1 MNIRK
6 EQGMA
11 QQRMNVQAPIERL
24 FAERWSTRA
33 FDPDKPVEREHL
45 SSCLEAA
52 RWAPSCFGEEPWHF
66 VVANRFEDESVWQQ
80 TLNCLAPKN
89 QIWAK
94 NAPLLIIAAA
104 HPVFSKN
111 GNANRWAEYD
121 TGQAVICL
129 CLQAETLGLVS
140 HQMGGFDPEA
150 IKAEL
155 RIPESLHIM
164 SVAALGYAGD
174 IGMLDDDFQSVETAP
189 RTRKSLAEIVHNGRW
204 NSAWQPPAN
213 AGWEARYQETAVE
226 KLPWFHK
233 ALDADFKQALE
244 QLAIKECDVLD
255 IGCGPGTQSVALA
268 KLGFSVTASDVS
280 ESAVASASQL
290 ATEEGVPIEFHI
302 DDVLDSQLSGS
313 FDLILDR
320 GIFHCFSDTADQ
332 QAYLGTIRRLL
343 KPDGILLLKCFH
355 KDETS
360 EMGPP
365 GRYDEADI
373 RNFFADGFEL
383 VEARASQL
391 VSDTL
396 DTPPKALFCV
406 LKRSK
411 E

>member
-1 MNIRK
+1 
-6 EQGMA
+6 MA

-33 FDPDKPVEREHL
+33 FDPDKPVEHEHL
-45 SSCLEAA
+45 TSCLEAA

-66 VVANRFEDESVWQQ
+66 VVVNRFEDESVWKQ

-89 QIWAK
+89 QLWAK

-121 TGQAVICL
+121 TGQSTICL
-129 CLQAETLGLVS
+129 CLQAEALGLVS

-150 IKAEL
+150 IKAKL
-155 RIPESLHIM
+155 GIPESLHIM

-174 IGMLDDDFQSVETAP
+174 IGMLDDDFQPMETAP
-189 RTRKSLAEIVHNGRW
+189 RTRKTLAEIVHGGRW
-204 NSAWQPPAN
+204 DSVWQPPAN
-213 AGWEARYQETAVE
+213 VGWEARYQETAVE

-233 ALDADFKQALE
+233 GLDTDFGQALQ
-244 QLAIKECDVLD
+244 QLAITGGGVLD

-268 KLGFSVTASDVS
+268 KLGFPVTASDVS
-280 ESAVASASQL
+280 ESAVASARQL
-290 ATEEGVPIEFHI
+290 ATEERVPIEFHI
-302 DDVLDSQLSGS
+302 DDVLDSQLSGP
-313 FDLILDR
+313 FDIILDR

-332 QAYLGTIRRLL
+332 QAYLVTIRRLL
-343 KPDGILLLKCFH
+343 PPGGILLLKCFH

-365 GRYDEADI
+365 GRYDESDI
-373 RNFFADGFEL
+373 RNFFADGFEF
-383 VEARASQL
+383 VEARSSQFSASG
-391 VSDTL
+391 L
-396 DTPPKALFCV
+396 DDPLKALFCI
-406 LKRSK
+406 LKKSK
-411 E
+411 P